1 MRGLVVATLL
11 AGALAAGPAWGHTFP
26 AVRTVVVQVERCE
39 LVLLVGYRA
48 ASGEAGEQ
56 LVARAASRPKSQVLD
71 ALRDLMSAQA
81 MAPLAVTL
89 DGVPLVP
96 TTVRAKLGTE
106 GDRGRPMVVVLVTY
120 ALPDGKAL
128 AVASHDPRTTR
139 ISWADR
145 ASGRVD
151 LAAAPAQGRWFPG
164 VASFLLQVGS
174 RGGQACVSS
183 RP

>member
-1 MRGLVVATLL
+1 MRAWVVATLL

-26 AVRTVVVQVERCE
+26 PVRTVVVQVERCE

-48 ASGEAGEQ
+48 GTGEAGEQ

-71 ALRDLMSAQA
+71 ALRDVMSAQA
-81 MAPLAVTL
+81 MAPLAITL

-96 TTVRAKLGTE
+96 TNVRAKLGSE
-106 GDRGRPMVVVLVTY
+106 GDGGRPMVIVLVTY
-120 ALPDGKAL
+120 ALPDGTAL
-128 AVASHDPRTTR
+128 AVASRDPRTTR

-145 ASGRVD
+145 ASGRID
-151 LAAAPAQGRWFPG
+151 LTNAPAQGRWFPG
-164 VASFLLQVGS
+164 VASFLLTLGP